1 LHFRVQSPCG
11 PEYPLGSTLFSTRAS
26 GFSCHDAGKLFHRL
40 PSAGY
45 IWPQVRLPQNH
56 KLLAF
61 LPLVFVIGTEGFA
74 MFAPYVVFLLAVAH
88 LARRLKSSASNPQAV
103 PA

>member
-1 LHFRVQSPCG
+1 
-11 PEYPLGSTLFSTRAS
+11 
-26 GFSCHDAGKLFHRL
+26 L

-45 IWPQVRLPQNH
+45 ISPQVRLPQNH

-74 MFAPYVVFLLAVAH
+74 MFAPYVVFVLAVAH
-88 LARRLKSSASNPQAV
+88 LARRLRLAAATQPQAV
-103 PA
+103 SIPV